1 MQIGNGQADLVL
13 HDSSTTA
20 VGVRRLRSREL
31 ACDWLALAEMIFLA
45 EFKHQAAPLLRGAC
59 VPKAFAVLA
68 AVDEVWDFIGK
79 KEKRV
84 RPKDDQNLSDC
95 YTFVAIEQHSKL
107 GTESRHGEARQSDH
121 GHLSKASATVSDY
134 EAMVSRPTK
143 LPYRTPSEIAL
154 IFAMLIKVASAFRWT
169 TSRPQPPKGNPGTLP
184 PKFSP

>member
-1 MQIGNGQADLVL
+1 
-13 HDSSTTA
+13 
-20 VGVRRLRSREL
+20 
-31 ACDWLALAEMIFLA
+31 MIFLA

-107 GTESRHGEARQSDH
+107 GLNVAMGKRDKVTMDIYRRPPRRFQITKRWFRALQNFHT
-121 GHLSKASATVSDY
+121 GHLRR
-134 EAMVSRPTK
+134 SR
-143 LPYRTPSEIAL
+143 
-154 IFAMLIKVASAFRWT
+154 
-169 TSRPQPPKGNPGTLP
+169 
-184 PKFSP
+184 